1 MFKTATI
8 LALGFA
14 VASVSAFERDLQG
27 LLVTNGGFNITT
39 TCNRGT
45 TETCATAYPG
55 FCCAAVTRNG
65 TAVNTNA
72 TLGVCAP
79 AEFHTQTFN
88 LSNTI
93 WTFNCAVPATSTGLA
108 TTLGSCN
115 STNPCSNTT
124 TQCCAPRTWTV
135 AGVAG
140 NGAARSSCIAKTN
153 SGIQYLGNWNVTA
166 QGPLV
171 AAAQVSAVCPAEDT
185 TADDTSF
192 GAYIKVS
199 AMMIL
204 ALVAGMF
211 F

>member
-27 LLVTNGGFNITT
+27 QVVTNGGFNITT
-39 TCNRGT
+39 TCIRGT
-45 TETCATAYPG
+45 TESCSANPG
-55 FCCAAVTRNG
+55 YCCAGVTKNG
-65 TAVNTNA
+65 TAANTNT

-79 AEFHTQTFN
+79 AEFHTQSFVVAGT
-88 LSNTI
+88 T
-93 WTFNCAVPATSTGLA
+93 WAFNCALPATATTLA

-115 STNPCSNTT
+115 TTSPCGNTT

-135 AGVAG
+135 GGVAG
-140 NGAARSSCIAKTN
+140 SAAAKSSCISMAN
-153 SGIQYLGNWNVTA
+153 SGVQYLANWNVTA
-166 QGPLV
+166 QGSLI
-171 AAAQVSAVCPAEDT
+171 AAAQVSAVCPSSDSGSG
-185 TADDTSF
+185 SF

-199 AMMIL
+199 AMMVL

>member
-1 MFKTATI
+1 MYKATLL

-14 VASVSAFERDLQG
+14 AASAFERDLQG
-27 LLVTNGGFNITT
+27 QLASTGVNITA

-45 TETCATAYPG
+45 TETCTANAG
-55 FCCAAVTRNG
+55 FCCAAVTRNS

-72 TLGVCAP
+72 TLGTCVP

-88 LSNTI
+88 LSGTT
-93 WTFNCAVPATSTGLA
+93 WTFNCAVPATSTTLVSGL
-108 TTLGSCN
+108 GMCN

-140 NGAARSSCIAKTN
+140 SKAETSSCIAKTN
-153 SGIQYLGNWNVTA
+153 SGIQYWANWNITT
-166 QGPLV
+166 QGPLI
-171 AAAQVSAVCPAEDT
+171 ATAQVSAVCPTEGT
-185 TADDTSF
+185 TGGDESF
-192 GAYIKVS
+192 AAAIKVT
-199 AMMIL
+199 AVMVL

>member
-1 MFKTATI
+1 MYKATLL

-14 VASVSAFERDLQG
+14 AASAFERDLQG
-27 LLVTNGGFNITT
+27 QLITAGVNFNT

-45 TETCATAYPG
+45 TETCSNNAG
-55 FCCAAVTRNG
+55 FCCAAVTRNS

-72 TLGVCAP
+72 TLGTCVP

-88 LSNTI
+88 LSGTT
-93 WTFNCAVPATSTGLA
+93 WTFNCAVPATSTTLVSG
-108 TTLGSCN
+108 LGSCN
-115 STNPCSNTT
+115 STNPCSNTS

-140 NGAARSSCIAKTN
+140 SKAAASSCIAKTN
-153 SGIQYLGNWNVTA
+153 SGIQYWANWNITT
-166 QGPLV
+166 QGPLI
-171 AAAQVSAVCPAEDT
+171 ATAQVSAVCPTEET
-185 TADDTSF
+185 PADESF
-192 GAYIKVS
+192 AAAIKVT
-199 AMMIL
+199 AVMVL

>member
-27 LLVTNGGFNITT
+27 QLVTNGGFNITT
-39 TCNRGT
+39 TCVKGT
-45 TETCATAYPG
+45 TESCSATPGYCCAT
-55 FCCAAVTRNG
+55 VTKNS
-65 TAVNTNA
+65 VNPSTNT

-88 LSNTI
+88 VSGTV
-93 WTFNCAVPATSTGLA
+93 WGFNCNLPATATTLT

-115 STNPCSNTT
+115 TTSPCGNTT

-135 AGVAG
+135 GGVAG
-140 NGAARSSCIAKTN
+140 TGPSKSSCISIAN
-153 SGIQYLGNWNVTA
+153 SGVQYLANWNVTA
-166 QGPLV
+166 QGSLI
-171 AAAQVSAVCPAEDT
+171 AQAQVSAVCPSSDSGSG
-185 TADDTSF
+185 SF

-199 AMMIL
+199 AMMVL